1 MAKTDTTNL
10 TRMASVID
18 SAYGK
23 VIDTTKKGQFLQ
35 GTADALKATAEGVK
49 DGVKLNNAIKESE
62 MLDSQNEILNATK
75 DNQIEAIN
83 SGFKAQTTQNQAM
96 EQVYEEIKR
105 IQEEKKKKKLL
116 EEEENPELPMV
127 RQ

>member
-18 SAYGK
+18 STYGK
-23 VIDTTKKGQFLQ
+23 VIDTTKKGEFLQ

-49 DGVKLNNAIKESE
+49 DGVKLNNATKESE
-62 MLDSQNEILNATK
+62 MLDSRNEILNATK

-83 SGFKAQTTQNQAM
+83 SGFKAQTAQNQAR
-96 EQVYEEIKR
+96 EKAYKKIKK
-105 IQEEKKKKKLL
+105 IQEE
-116 EEEENPELPMV
+116 EDSALPMV

>member
-23 VIDTTKKGQFLQ
+23 VIDTTKKGAFAQ
-35 GTADALKATAEGVK
+35 GTADAIKATTQGVK
-49 DGVKLNNAIKESE
+49 DGIDLHNGIKESE
-62 MLDSQNEILNATK
+62 ILASQNEILNATK

-83 SGFKAQTTQNQAM
+83 SGFKMKTAQNQALENTYNDM
-96 EQVYEEIKR
+96 NDEF
-105 IQEEKKKKKLL
+105 EKKRNKIKNANNKT
-116 EEEENPELPMV
+116 LPMV

>member
-10 TRMASVID
+10 IRMASVID

-23 VIDTTKKGQFLQ
+23 VIDTTKKGEFLQ

-49 DGVKLNNAIKESE
+49 DGIKLNNAIKESE
-62 MLDSQNEILNATK
+62 MLDSQNQILNATK

-83 SGFKAQTTQNQAM
+83 SGFKTQTAQNQAL
-96 EQVYEEIKR
+96 ENVYNNINDEF
-105 IQEEKKKKKLL
+105 EKKRKKIKDA
-116 EEEENPELPMV
+116 NNKTLPMV

>member
-18 SAYGK
+18 STYGK
-23 VIDTTKKGQFLQ
+23 VIDTTKKGEFLQ
-35 GTADALKATAEGVK
+35 GTAVALKATAEGVK
-49 DGVKLNNAIKESE
+49 DGVKLNNATKESE
-62 MLDSQNEILNATK
+62 MLDSRNEILNATK

-83 SGFKAQTTQNQAM
+83 SGFKAQTAQNQAR
-96 EQVYEEIKR
+96 EKTYKKIKK
-105 IQEEKKKKKLL
+105 IQEE
-116 EEEENPELPMV
+116 EDSALPMV